1 MTTEMKET
9 IHHSLELLIDV
20 VRMYNEREEYFEE
33 EHKKALD
40 RGDYRA
46 ASMMLGKSL
55 AYDSAREMLMAALT
69 DNVEILR
76 QYDYF
81 GKEENPTE

>member
-1 MTTEMKET
+1 MNEN
-9 IHHSLELLIDV
+9 LLMEV
-20 VRMYNEREEYFEE
+20 VRMLRERENYFET
-33 EHKKALD
+33 EHKNALN

-69 DNVEILR
+69 GNMEILR
-76 QYDYF
+76 QFDYF
-81 GKEENPTE
+81 GKDE

>member
-1 MTTEMKET
+1 MNE
-9 IHHSLELLIDV
+9 ELLMKV
-20 VRMYNEREEYFEE
+20 VRMYDEREQYFET
-33 EHKKALD
+33 EHKNALN

-46 ASMMLGKSL
+46 AAMMLGKSL

-76 QYDYF
+76 EYDYF
-81 GKEENPTE
+81 GKKENPTE

>member
-1 MTTEMKET
+1 MTTE
-9 IHHSLELLIDV
+9 ELLMEV
-20 VRMYNEREEYFEE
+20 VRMFRERETYYDE
-33 EHKKALD
+33 EHQHAVE
-40 RGDYRA
+40 RGDGRA
-46 ASMMLGKSL
+46 ASLMLGKAL

-81 GKEENPTE
+81 GKEED

>member
-1 MTTEMKET
+1 MNE
-9 IHHSLELLIDV
+9 ELLMEV
-20 VRMYNEREEYFEE
+20 VRMYSEREQYFET
-33 EHKKALD
+33 EHKNALN

-69 DNVEILR
+69 DNKEILR

-81 GKEENPTE
+81 GKEEK

>member
-1 MTTEMKET
+1 MTTE
-9 IHHSLELLIDV
+9 ELLMEV
-20 VRMYNEREEYFEE
+20 VRMLREREVYFDV
-33 EHKKALD
+33 EHQRAVK

-69 DNVEILR
+69 NNVEILR
-76 QYDYF
+76 EYDYF
-81 GKEENPTE
+81 SKEENPIE

>member
-1 MTTEMKET
+1 MNE
-9 IHHSLELLIDV
+9 ELLMEV
-20 VRMYNEREEYFEE
+20 VRMYREREQYFET
-33 EHKKALD
+33 EHKNALN

-69 DNVEILR
+69 DNKEILR
-76 QYDYF
+76 EYDYF
-81 GKEENPTE
+81 GKQED

>member
-1 MTTEMKET
+1 MDTEN
-9 IHHSLELLIDV
+9 LLMDAERALRVMDV
-20 VRMYNEREEYFEE
+20 VRMLREREQYFET
-33 EHKKALD
+33 EHKNALN

-69 DNVEILR
+69 GNVEILR

-81 GKEENPTE
+81 GKEEK

>member
-1 MTTEMKET
+1 MTTE
-9 IHHSLELLIDV
+9 ELLMEV
-20 VRMYNEREEYFEE
+20 VRMLRERETYYDVERQNAV
-33 EHKKALD
+33 K

-81 GKEENPTE
+81 GKKEED

>member
-1 MTTEMKET
+1 MNEN
-9 IHHSLELLIDV
+9 LLMEV
-20 VRMYNEREEYFEE
+20 VRMYDEREQYFET
-33 EHKKALD
+33 EHKNALN

-76 QYDYF
+76 QFDYF
-81 GKEENPTE
+81 GEDEK

>member
-1 MTTEMKET
+1 MTTEN
-9 IHHSLELLIDV
+9 LLMNV
-20 VRMYNEREEYFEE
+20 VRMLREREEYYNKEWL
-33 EHKKALD
+33 KAVEAKQ
-40 RGDYRA
+40 GIV

-69 DNVEILR
+69 DNVEILC

-81 GKEENPTE
+81 SKEENPTE

>member
-1 MTTEMKET
+1 MNTEN
-9 IHHSLELLIDV
+9 LLMEV
-20 VRMYNEREEYFEE
+20 VRMYNEREEYFET
-33 EHKKALD
+33 EHKNALN

-46 ASMMLGKSL
+46 ASMMLGKAL
-55 AYDSAREMLMAALT
+55 AYDSAREMLMAALS

-76 QYDYF
+76 EYDTF

>member
-1 MTTEMKET
+1 MNTEN
-9 IHHSLELLIDV
+9 LLMEV
-20 VRMYNEREEYFEE
+20 VRILREREDYFET
-33 EHKKALD
+33 EHKNALN

-69 DNVEILR
+69 GNEEILR

-81 GKEENPTE
+81 GKEENSTE

>member
-1 MTTEMKET
+1 MTTE
-9 IHHSLELLIDV
+9 ELLMEV
-20 VRMYNEREEYFEE
+20 VRMLREREVYFDT
-33 EHKKALD
+33 EHQRAVE
-40 RGDYRA
+40 RGDWRA
-46 ASMMLGKSL
+46 ASMMLGKSH

-81 GKEENPTE
+81 GKEEN